1 MFDIGFWEIALIA
14 VVALLVVGPEEF
26 PRLVR
31 TIGAVLAK
39 IRRFVQDAKR
49 ELDREVLQAEE
60 LKRLMEEEARI
71 AELHEVAEELNST
84 IPVNVPAE
92 KKQVRPRTGAGPQDA
107 AAPEARR
114 ISESTN
120 GPETTETGTRAAAD
134 ARTESE
140 IESKFG
146 AELRTGR
153 QPTAAQRHELDSM
166 GSDEHTAVKRRDDG
180 AAKEISS

>member
-31 TIGAVLAK
+31 TIGAVLGK

-71 AELHEVAEELNST
+71 AELHEVAEDLNST
-84 IPVNVPAE
+84 IPVNVPAKKKVE
-92 KKQVRPRTGAGPQDA
+92 KKQEKKLAGSRAVADGLETKLGTGSGSGSGADAGTESGAESGSESGAGQERTALRQGADGA
-107 AAPEARR
+107 GLDE
-114 ISESTN
+114 
-120 GPETTETGTRAAAD
+120 RA
-134 ARTESE
+134 
-140 IESKFG
+140 
-146 AELRTGR
+146 
-153 QPTAAQRHELDSM
+153 
-166 GSDEHTAVKRRDDG
+166 AVKRRDDG
-180 AAKEISS
+180 AAEEVSS